1 MTDPRTADGFRTH
14 VSEQLY
20 SVLRQPVV
28 DIKTGKTIHYE
39 WLVRFE
45 NQSRL
50 EGVLRP
56 AELKGVIKDLDL
68 SMLVQAIL
76 VLNEYPDDI
85 GVAINLSGASFDGSG
100 FEKSIVACLSALTAP
115 AEKLVIE
122 LTESWDMQD
131 LAPAK
136 SLIKTLKNRGHHVCL
151 DDVGA
156 GAASI
161 RYLRKLATDWLK
173 IDAEFIWAAYEDER
187 ELAILKALLSLRD
200 PLNVKFIAE
209 GIEHAGHLEFVTDL
223 GIDAAQGYGI
233 GKPEPET
240 RIS

>member
-1 MTDPRTADGFRTH
+1 MTDPRTAQGFRTH

-20 SVLRQPVV
+20 SVMRQPVV
-28 DIKTGKTIHYE
+28 DIKTEEIIHYE
-39 WLVRFE
+39 WLVRFDHE
-45 NQSRL
+45 SQL

-56 AELKGVIKDLDL
+56 AEISGVIKDLDL

-76 VLNEYPDDI
+76 VLNNDPDGI
-85 GVAINLSGASFDGSG
+85 GVAINLSGASFDSEN
-100 FEKSIVACLSALTAP
+100 FEKSIAACLTALKAP
-115 AEKLVIE
+115 PEKLVIE

-131 LAPAK
+131 LAPAQ
-136 SLIKTLKNRGHHVCL
+136 SLIKMLKQAGHHVCL

-161 RYLRKLATDWLK
+161 RYLRKLETDWLK
-173 IDAEFIWAAYEDER
+173 IDAEFIWAAYENER

-200 PLNVKFIAE
+200 PLKVKFIAE
-209 GIEHAGHLEFVTDL
+209 GIENAGHLEFVTKL

-233 GKPEPET
+233 GKPEAET

>member
-1 MTDPRTADGFRTH
+1 M
-14 VSEQLY
+14 
-20 SVLRQPVV
+20 RQPVV
-28 DIKTGKTIHYE
+28 DVKTKEILHYE
-39 WLVRFE
+39 WLVRFDH
-45 NQSRL
+45 QSQL

-56 AELKGVIKDLDL
+56 AEINGVIKDLDL

-76 VLNEYPDDI
+76 VLNNDPDGV
-85 GVAINLSGASFDGSG
+85 GVAINLSGASFDSEN
-100 FEKSIVACLSALTAP
+100 FEKSIIACLTALTAP
-115 AEKLVIE
+115 PEKLVIE
-122 LTESWDMQD
+122 LTESWDMVD

-136 SLIKTLKNRGHHVCL
+136 SLIKILKKRGHHVCL

-161 RYLRKLATDWLK
+161 RYLRKLEANWLK
-173 IDAEFIWAAYEDER
+173 IDAEFVWAAYEDER
-187 ELAILKALLSLRD
+187 ECAILKAILSLRD

-209 GIEHAGHLEFVTDL
+209 GIEHDGHLEFITNL

-233 GKPEPET
+233 GKPEAET

>member
-1 MTDPRTADGFRTH
+1 MTDPRTAHGFRTH

-20 SVLRQPVV
+20 SVMRQPVI
-28 DIKTGKTIHYE
+28 DIKTEKIIHYE
-39 WLVRFE
+39 WLVRFDH
-45 NQSRL
+45 QSRL

-56 AELKGVIKDLDL
+56 AEINGVIKDLDL
-68 SMLVQAIL
+68 SMLVQAII
-76 VLNEYPDDI
+76 VLNNDPDGT
-85 GVAINLSGASFDGSG
+85 GVAINLSGASFDSEN
-100 FEKSIVACLSALTAP
+100 FEKSILACLTALKAP
-115 AEKLVIE
+115 PEKLVIE

-131 LAPAK
+131 LAPAR
-136 SLIKTLKNRGHHVCL
+136 SLINVLKERGHHVCL

-161 RYLRKLATDWLK
+161 RYLRKLAADWLK

-200 PLNVKFIAE
+200 PLGVKFIAE
-209 GIEHAGHLEFVTDL
+209 GIEHAGHLQFVTDL
-223 GIDAAQGYGI
+223 NIDAAQGYGI
-233 GKPEPET
+233 AKPEPET

>member
-1 MTDPRTADGFRTH
+1 MTDPRTAHGFRTH

-20 SVLRQPVV
+20 SVMRQPVV
-28 DIKTGKTIHYE
+28 DVKTEEIIHYE
-39 WLVRFE
+39 WLVRFDH
-45 NQSRL
+45 QSKL

-56 AELKGVIKDLDL
+56 AEINGVIKDLDL

-76 VLNEYPDDI
+76 VLNNDPDGV
-85 GVAINLSGASFDGSG
+85 GVAINLSGASFDSEN
-100 FEKSIVACLSALTAP
+100 FEKSIVACLTALTAP
-115 AEKLVIE
+115 PDKLVIE

-131 LAPAK
+131 LAPAQ
-136 SLIKTLKNRGHHVCL
+136 SLIHMLKQAGHHICL

-161 RYLRKLATDWLK
+161 RYLRKLHADWLK

-187 ELAILKALLSLRD
+187 ECAILKALLSLRD
-200 PLNVKFIAE
+200 PLNVRFIAE
-209 GIEHAGHLEFVTDL
+209 GIEHAGHLEFITKL

-233 GKPEPET
+233 GKPEAET

>member
-1 MTDPRTADGFRTH
+1 MTDPRTAHGFRTH

-20 SVLRQPVV
+20 SVVRQPVV
-28 DIKTGKTIHYE
+28 DILTEEIIHYE
-39 WLVRFE
+39 WLVRFDH
-45 NQSRL
+45 QSHL

-56 AELKGVIKDLDL
+56 AEINGVIKDLDL

-76 VLNEYPDDI
+76 VLNNDPDGV
-85 GVAINLSGASFDGSG
+85 GVAINLSGASFSGDG
-100 FEKSIVACLSALTAP
+100 FEKSIIACLSALTAP
-115 AEKLVIE
+115 PEKLVIE

-136 SLIKTLKNRGHHVCL
+136 SLIDTLKARGHHVCL

-161 RYLRKLATDWLK
+161 RYLRKLAADWLK

-200 PLNVKFIAE
+200 PLGVKFIAE
-209 GIEHAGHLEFVTDL
+209 GIEHAGHLQFVTDL

-233 GKPEPET
+233 RKPEPET

>member
-1 MTDPRTADGFRTH
+1 MTDPRTAHGFRTH

-20 SVLRQPVV
+20 SVMRQPVI
-28 DIKTGKTIHYE
+28 DIKTEEILHYE
-39 WLVRFE
+39 WLVRF
-45 NQSRL
+45 NHKSKL

-56 AELKGVIKDLDL
+56 AEINGVIKDLDL

-76 VLNEYPDDI
+76 VLNKDPDGI
-85 GVAINLSGASFDGSG
+85 GVAINLSGASFDSED
-100 FEKSIVACLSALTAP
+100 FERSILACLTALKAP
-115 AEKLVIE
+115 PEKLIIE

-131 LAPAK
+131 LAPAQ
-136 SLIKTLKNRGHHVCL
+136 SLITMLKARGHHVCL

-161 RYLRKLATDWLK
+161 RYLRKLEADWLK
-173 IDAEFIWAAYEDER
+173 IDAEFVWAAYESDR
-187 ELAILKALLSLRD
+187 EKAILKALLTLRE
-200 PLNVKFIAE
+200 PLGVRFIAE
-209 GIEHAGHLEFVTDL
+209 GIEHAGHLEFVTQL

-233 GKPEPET
+233 SKPEAET